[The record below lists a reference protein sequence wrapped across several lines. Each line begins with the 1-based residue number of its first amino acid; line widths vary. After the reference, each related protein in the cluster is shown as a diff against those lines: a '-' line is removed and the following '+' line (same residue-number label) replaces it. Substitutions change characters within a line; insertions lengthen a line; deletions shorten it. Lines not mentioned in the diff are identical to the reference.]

1 MQIHNLLTSN
11 RKGGEG
17 IVKSGSA
24 KLAEDRFTKKKVKS
38 TGNVGGGDNILK
50 EI

>member
-11 RKGGEG
+11 RKVGDG
-17 IVKSGSA
+17 ITKSGSA
-24 KLAEDRFTKKKVKS
+24 KLADDRFTKKKVKS
-38 TGNVGGGDNILK
+38 SGHVGAGNNILK